1 MPIKKVRVRKMTTA
15 IEHLRL
21 FFHIRKFIADQR
33 LVSVHMPNGERIEG
47 VITRYDD
54 SGITLRRDHDHL
66 VLVRYDSILA
76 IEWSEDQTTDA
87 A

>member
-1 MPIKKVRVRKMTTA
+1 MPIKQEGGRRMTAA

-21 FFHIRKFIADQR
+21 FFHIRKFISEQR
-33 LVSVHMPNGERIEG
+33 LISVHMPNGERIEG
-47 VITRYDD
+47 VIISYDD
-54 SGITLRRDHDHL
+54 SGITLRLGHDRL

-76 IEWSEDQTTDA
+76 LEWSENQTSDA